1 MNDKFSNR
9 DDTGSSTPIGTG
21 VSEFEYRR
29 QLKALPREIDPDS
42 DLWTGIA
49 ARLQAPAPRSAPAPR
64 WLRYAIAAGVTCAAL
79 VLGSHYLAQT
89 GTVEVVVDG
98 NPSVNSAPWVVRE
111 AEMLKTS
118 MDAALVDGT
127 GVSASNL
134 GAHPDRAIT
143 ASLRELSSAEAE
155 LDQALRMNPQSTF
168 LLDRLRH
175 VQQKKARLTLRALA
189 A

>member
-1 MNDKFSNR
+1 MNDKHSNP
-9 DDTGSSTPIGTG
+9 DGTGTSTPIGAG

-29 QLKALPREIDPDS
+29 QLKALPREMDPDS
-42 DLWTGIA
+42 DLWQSIA
-49 ARLQAPAPRSAPAPR
+49 ARLQAPAPRSARAPR

-79 VLGSHYLAQT
+79 VLGSHYLPRTETAH
-89 GTVEVVVDG
+89 VMVDA
-98 NPSVNSAPWVVRE
+98 NANANAAPWVVRE

-127 GVSASNL
+127 GVSATNL